1 MTWSKIT
8 AGAMGVVMANPFEK
22 RATEYLRDNAAFL
35 LVVAPEPLH
44 TFFEKP
50 ATAGSLYDRL
60 CMVIGTPGSGK
71 TTIATLLQY
80 GSVHTLLN
88 SPNHTDYRALQKALI
103 SCKVVEPDKILVLG
117 CRIPMES
124 EYREF
129 WELPYSETIKF
140 GLLKSFLQSRTVISW
155 LNSLRS
161 TYSLKD
167 IKIAYREGADVVQET
182 IGGDNAEKVLQ
193 QAKHVERAIYSVC
206 AALVPPKE
214 AQLPELSTAPYH
226 PFDAIQEIMIP
237 EGEGYRALTPLVM
250 LDDVHSLHP
259 EQLFRMRDW
268 LAKREMRI
276 ARWMLMRLDAQ
287 TPEAVITGISAN
299 AAVDADSTIKKSRE
313 ITPIWLQSGSDIDRG
328 TSRKKFRVMA
338 KSMAEKYLRLMPV
351 FSRLGM
357 FKLQDILNTQPA
369 EISDSNYQKLV
380 EKVKSFEAR
389 SGISPTIRK
398 DLEHQIEA
406 YNSGISTIKLGR
418 DEKLAML
425 YIMLNR
431 YVKRVPQ
438 AGLFDTESPAEPSK
452 PIVADSGIADGARIF
467 LLHEY
472 GRAYYYGID
481 AICDGSAEN
490 AEQFLQL
497 ASRLVSASEARI
509 VRGDP
514 SGLPSAYQHKLL
526 TEKANEVVRE
536 WIFPR
541 HVEVKK
547 LCLSIADECKKK
559 SLEPNASL
567 GGGANA
573 FGIPDEAFDDLAIKQ
588 SELAHVLKFGVAYGA
603 LSIKRHHGT
612 KKRLWTLIE
621 LTGPFL
627 ITQGLTLSRGGFLEK
642 QLNDLLIPLREE

>member
-1 MTWSKIT
+1 
-8 AGAMGVVMANPFEK
+8 MANPFEK
-22 RATEYLRDNAAFL
+22 RATEYLRDKAAFL
-35 LVVAPEPLH
+35 SVVAPEPLN

-50 ATAGSLYDRL
+50 AAAGSLYDRL

-80 GSVHTLLN
+80 TSVYTLLN

-103 SCKVVEPDKILVLG
+103 NCRIIEAGSIRVLG

-129 WELPYSETIKF
+129 WELPYSENVKF

-155 LNSLRS
+155 LNSLRA
-161 TYSLKD
+161 TCDLKQ
-167 IKIAYREGADVVQET
+167 IKIIYKDGADVVKET
-182 IGGDNAEKVLQ
+182 IGGDSAEHVLQ
-193 QAKHVERAIYSVC
+193 KAKQVERAIYRVC
-206 AALVPPKE
+206 AALVPPREEK
-214 AQLPELSTAPYH
+214 LSELSTAPYH
-226 PFDAIQEIMIP
+226 PFDAIQEIVVP
-237 EGEGYRALTPLVM
+237 TEQSSNTLTPLVM

-259 EQLFRMRDW
+259 DQLFKMRDW
-268 LAKREMRI
+268 LARREMRI

-287 TPEAVITGISAN
+287 TPEAVLTGISSHS
-299 AAVDADSTIKKSRE
+299 AVDSDSTIKKSRE
-313 ITPIWLQSGSDIDRG
+313 ITPVWLQSGSDIDRG

-338 KSMAEKYLRLMPV
+338 KSMSEKYLRLMPV
-351 FSRLGM
+351 FSQLGIH
-357 FKLQDILNTQPA
+357 KLQDILNTQSPI
-369 EISDSNYQKLV
+369 ISDSNHQKLV
-380 EKVKSFEAR
+380 DKVNTFEQR
-389 SGISPTIRK
+389 SGISPVVRA
-398 DLEHQIEA
+398 DLEAQVER
-406 YNSGISTIKLGR
+406 YNTGLSTIKLGR

-438 AGLFDTESPAEPSK
+438 AGLFDTENPAEPSK
-452 PIVADSGIADGARIF
+452 KIVADSGIADGARIF

-472 GRAYYYGID
+472 DRPYYYGID
-481 AICDGSAEN
+481 AICDASAEN

-509 VRGDP
+509 VRGED
-514 SGLPSAYQHKLL
+514 SGLPSAYQHRLL

-541 HVEVKK
+541 HAEVKK
-547 LCLSIADECKKK
+547 LCIYIASECKSK

-573 FGIPDEAFDDLAIKQ
+573 FGIPDETFDELPIKH

-603 LSIKRHHGT
+603 LSIKRNHGT

-627 ITQGLTLSRGGFLEK
+627 ITQGLTLNRGGFLEK
-642 QLNDLLIPLREE
+642 QLKDLLIPLGEV

>member
-1 MTWSKIT
+1 
-8 AGAMGVVMANPFEK
+8 MANPFEK
-22 RATEYLRDNAAFL
+22 RATEYLRDKAAFL
-35 LVVAPEPLH
+35 SVVAPEPLH

-50 ATAGSLYDRL
+50 AAAGSLYDRL

-80 GSVHTLLN
+80 GWVHTLLN
-88 SPNHTDYRALQKALI
+88 SPNHTDYRALQKALV
-103 SCKVVEPDKILVLG
+103 SCGIIETNSIRVLG

-129 WELPYSETIKF
+129 WELPYSESVKF

-155 LNSLRS
+155 LNSLGS
-161 TYSLKD
+161 IYKLSE
-167 IKIAYREGADVVQET
+167 IKIIYRDWADVVKET
-182 IGGDNAEKVLQ
+182 IGGDSAEEVLQ
-193 QAKHVERAIYSVC
+193 KAKQVELAIYRIC
-206 AALVPPKE
+206 AALVPPAEGK
-214 AQLPELSTAPYH
+214 LPEVSTAPYH
-226 PFDAIQEIMIP
+226 PFDAIQEIVVP
-237 EGEGYRALTPLVM
+237 TEQSSSTLTPLVM

-259 EQLFRMRDW
+259 EQLFKMRDW
-268 LAKREMRI
+268 LARREMRI

-287 TPEAVITGISAN
+287 TPEAVLTGISSH
-299 AAVDADSTIKKSRE
+299 AAVDLDSTIKKSRE

-328 TSRKKFRVMA
+328 TSRKKFRTMA
-338 KSMAEKYLRLMPV
+338 KSMSEKYLRLMPV
-351 FSRLGM
+351 FSQLGIY
-357 FKLQDILNTQPA
+357 KLQDVLNTHPPKL
-369 EISDSNYQKLV
+369 SDYNYQKLAD
-380 EKVKSFEAR
+380 KVSSFEQR
-389 SGISPTIRK
+389 SGISPTVRS
-398 DLEHQIEA
+398 DFESQIESYSA
-406 YNSGISTIKLGR
+406 GLSTIKLGN

-425 YIMLNR
+425 FIMLNR

-438 AGLFDTESPAEPSK
+438 AGLFDTDNSAEPSK
-452 PIVADSGIADGARIF
+452 KIVADSGIADGARIF

-472 GRAYYYGID
+472 DRPYYYGID

-497 ASRLVSASEARI
+497 SSRLVSASEARI
-509 VRGDP
+509 VRGED
-514 SGLPSAYQHKLL
+514 SGLPSSYQHRLL

-541 HVEVKK
+541 HTAVKK
-547 LCLSIADECKKK
+547 LCMHIAAECQQK

-573 FGIPDEAFDDLAIKQ
+573 FGIPDEVFDELPKKH
-588 SELAHVLKFGVAYGA
+588 SELANVLKFGVAYGA
-603 LSIKRHHGT
+603 LSIKRNHGT
-612 KKRLWTLIE
+612 KKRQWTLIE

-642 QLNDLLIPLREE
+642 QLKDLLIPLEEG